1 MKETKASPY
10 LKHLQKNALFYLQM
24 LAMLL
29 LVLALL
35 QPFWKTEALAGE
47 QVIFLVDTSATME
60 TSVEGES
67 LLEIHKK
74 EMLQLTEQLSDKP
87 FTLITTGNQPKVV
100 VRQSTDI
107 QEIKEAI
114 EKLALTYEEENMP
127 KSLDFAQS
135 FFQQKATSVYVF
147 TDRLDKQALPL
158 QYENVTWN
166 VRGLQAEVTNLSI
179 KRFGATKTNNGI
191 AALIQIENQSDKE
204 QTTTLII
211 SNEEKEVKREKVTIA
226 ANETTTLSFD
236 DLASSSY
243 LKAKIESADSYALDN
258 EIPIYMA
265 EQLSNVYVDGSL
277 HSLVRTAF
285 QSLDINV
292 STVPTEQINMID
304 EDGVLVTNQFSS
316 IDQIKNPSL
325 FIGRNDEI
333 AKEASGSVSMEEHSL
348 FSFADLSN
356 IYVDSIYPSI
366 EGYTTIARVGEDP
379 FIQLSP
385 RGDIVVLSD
394 IQMTDWPLSPSF
406 PLFMWSVKEQLSNG
420 NSYLGTFSPNE
431 RRPLSLGGSNEWEI
445 YTMDD
450 SYEYSIENG
459 GAFVAPKKP
468 GLYVLRSGGE
478 ERSFSVAISQN
489 EKTIAKGSS
498 YTIGGAEVDQQK
510 AYEEKSF
517 VPYLLIVL
525 LVLFVIE
532 WEVQRRRG
540 FTS

>member
-10 LKHLQKNALFYLQM
+10 LKHLQKNALLYLQM

-29 LVLALL
+29 LVFALL

-60 TSVEGES
+60 TTVNGES
-67 LLEIHKK
+67 LLEKHKK
-74 EMLQLTEQLSDKP
+74 EMMALSEQLSGKP

-100 VRQSTDI
+100 VRQSTNIHEI
-107 QEIKEAI
+107 QGEI
-114 EKLALTYEEENMP
+114 EKLQITYEEENMP

-147 TDRLDKQALPL
+147 TDQLDKQSLPL
-158 QYENVTWN
+158 QYDNVAWN
-166 VRGLQAEVTNLSI
+166 IKGLEQEVTNLSI

-191 AALIQIENQSDKE
+191 AALIQIENQSSKE
-204 QTTTLII
+204 QTTTLTIT
-211 SNEEKEVKREKVTIA
+211 NHEKEIKKEKITIEP
-226 ANETTTLSFD
+226 NEATTLSFESMED
-236 DLASSSY
+236 SAY
-243 LKAKIESADSYALDN
+243 LKAKIDSGDQYKVDD
-258 EIPIYMA
+258 EVTIYMS
-265 EQLSNVYVDGSL
+265 EQLSSVYVDGSM

-292 STVPTEQINMID
+292 STVPTEQISMMNS
-304 EDGVLVTNQFSS
+304 EGVLVTNQYSS
-316 IDQIKNPSL
+316 IDQLKNPSL
-325 FIGRNDEI
+325 FIGRNDET
-333 AKEASGSVSMEEHSL
+333 AKKASGSISMSDHPL
-348 FSFADLSN
+348 FSFADLSD
-356 IYVDSIYPSI
+356 IYVDSVYPAI
-366 EGYTTIARVGEDP
+366 EGYTTIAAIGEDP

-385 RGDIVVLSD
+385 RGDIIVLAD

-420 NSYLGTFSPNE
+420 NTYLGTFSPNE
-431 RRPLSLGGSNEWEI
+431 RRPLSLGGSDEWEI

-450 SYEYSIENG
+450 SYEYSILNG

-468 GLYVLRSGGE
+468 GLYVLRSNGE
-478 ERSFSVAISQN
+478 ERSFAVAISQK
-489 EKTIAKGSS
+489 EKIIAKGSTYS
-498 YTIGGAEVDQQK
+498 IGGAQAESQK
-510 AYEEKSF
+510 AFEERSF

-525 LVLFVIE
+525 LILFVIE